1 MPQLPV
7 VVIVEDQTE
16 LRRVLRDVLDDE
28 GYEVLPV
35 RDPAEAITILRE
47 QSVDLLVSDLSEQ
60 DDETGDPLADVVR
73 EFPELPL
80 IVLSTESKDAI
91 PFFGPWRRSGVRMT
105 LRKPFRLDDLIAA
118 SREIVG

>member
-1 MPQLPV
+1 MPQLPIV
-7 VVIVEDQTE
+7 LLVEDQTE
-16 LRRVLRDVLDDE
+16 LRHVLRDVLDEE

-35 RDPAEAITILRE
+35 CDPAEAIAILRE
-47 QSVDLLVSDLSEQ
+47 QSVDLLVSDLPEQ
-60 DDETGDPLADVVR
+60 NDGDDPLADVVR

-80 IVLSTESKDAI
+80 IVLSDDCHDGG
-91 PFFGPWRRSGVRMT
+91 PFFGPWRISGSRMT